1 MNARRPPR
9 IAAVGISDWDDYV
22 VVDRYPRVG
31 SFAITRDVQGFP
43 GGTTLNSA
51 VALARL
57 GALVSM
63 VSALGDDA
71 NGEEIRG
78 SINREGIDSAWIAT
92 KHGELTDRSIV
103 IVSQEE
109 HERTIFW
116 HQGAR
121 LKKGDPLDISGIFG
135 HDLVLLDV
143 DDMPLRRF
151 LVDLPAHTL
160 PAARLVGTM
169 TYLSDSGVSDG
180 WQIALR
186 HDVLVGNEREIMN
199 LTQRSTLDQALLE
212 VQSSMPGNPLRAC
225 VVSRGANGA
234 AAVTSTKRWNNP
246 AFKVAVVDTTGAGDA
261 FAGAIAYATA
271 LRWDW
276 SKALA
281 FANAVAA
288 HSIQQM
294 GAQTALPTIEE
305 VASILQVEP
314 TTLKP

>member
-1 MNARRPPR
+1 MNARRAPR
-9 IAAVGISDWDDYV
+9 IAAIGISDWDDYI
-22 VVDRYPRVG
+22 VVDRYPSVG
-31 SFAITRDVQGFP
+31 SFATTRDVCGFP

-51 VALARL
+51 VAAARL
-57 GALVSM
+57 GAHVSM

-71 NGEEIRG
+71 NGAEIRRA
-78 SINREGIDSAWIAT
+78 IRREGIDDAWIAT
-92 KHGELTDRSIV
+92 KNDELTDRSIV

-109 HERTIFW
+109 QERTIFW

-121 LKKGDPLDISGIFG
+121 LKKGDPLDISAIFG

-151 LVDLPAHTL
+151 LVDLPSHTV
-160 PAARLVGTM
+160 PGARLIGTM
-169 TYLSDSGVSDG
+169 TYLSDSGVPDS

-186 HDVLVGNEREIMN
+186 HDVLVGNEREL
-199 LTQRSTLDQALLE
+199 LTLTRQTSLDEALLE
-212 VQSSMPGNPLRAC
+212 VQGTIPGNPLRAC
-225 VVSRGANGA
+225 IVSRGAKGA
-234 AAVTSTKRWNNP
+234 TAVTSVDRWDAP
-246 AFKVAVVDTTGAGDA
+246 AFEVNVVDTTGAGDA

-271 LRWDW
+271 LRWEW
-276 SKALA
+276 SKALT

-288 HSIQQM
+288 LSIQVM
-294 GAQTALPTIEE
+294 GAQSALPTIDE

>member
-1 MNARRPPR
+1 LNARRAPR
-9 IAAVGISDWDDYV
+9 IAAVGISDWDDYI
-22 VVDRYPRVG
+22 VVDRYPLVG

-43 GGTTLNSA
+43 GGTTLNCA
-51 VALARL
+51 VAMARL
-57 GALVSM
+57 GAQVSL

-71 NGEEIRG
+71 NGAAIR
-78 SINREGIDSAWIAT
+78 SAIKREKIDDAWTAT
-92 KHGELTDRSIV
+92 KQNELTDRSIV

-109 HERTIFW
+109 QERTIFW

-151 LVDLPAHTL
+151 LVDLPAHTV
-160 PAARLVGTM
+160 PGARLFGTM
-169 TYLSDSGVSDG
+169 TYLSDSGTPDG

-186 HDVLVGNEREIMN
+186 HDVLVGNEREILT
-199 LTQRSTLDQALLE
+199 LTQKSSLDEALLE
-212 VQSSMPGNPLRAC
+212 VQKAMPGNPLRAC
-225 VVSRGANGA
+225 VVSRGDKGA
-234 AAVTSTKRWNNP
+234 AAVTSVERWDAP
-246 AFKVAVVDTTGAGDA
+246 AFEVYVVDTTGAGDA

-271 LRWDW
+271 LRWEW
-276 SKALA
+276 SKALT

-288 HSIQQM
+288 HSIQHL
-294 GAQTALPTIEE
+294 GAQTALPRIDE
-305 VASILQVEP
+305 VASILQVAP